1 MRRSTAIAAAL
12 PFLVLG
18 ACTSS
23 GSSVAPSASG
33 SSATAPASPSTSAG
47 SETVSLTVMEFN
59 VEYGGTGV
67 DFSSVPAAIEAAGA
81 DVVGIE
87 EAYANTAKIADAL
100 GWQYYDPRLQLVSR
114 LPLIDPPEG
123 KGVYTFVEVAPGRVV
138 AIGNVHLPSAPYG
151 PNLVNDGVSPKK
163 LMEKEEHARVPVIT
177 PVAEKLGALADQGIP
192 SFLTGDFNT
201 PSHLDWTDAMVG
213 ARSQLKYAFDWPV
226 GEVVEGVG
234 FRDSYREVHPDPTTH
249 PGITWPA
256 ARPRSG
262 GYNPGLNPDAP
273 RDRIDFVYAAGPATA
288 TDSRIVGEDG
298 GQGEGVD
305 VTIDPWPSDHRAIVS
320 TFDVTPAVPPTLVTT
335 SQRLFEMGEDVPVT
349 FHAPGEDG
357 ETLAVVRA
365 GEDASAALAVLPT
378 GSVGTLDGTVTFPS
392 AGWGPGAYEAVL
404 RGAGGEELSRSAFWI
419 QEAGTK
425 TVVETDRPSFAQ
437 GDPIGVSWHA
447 APGNRFDWVGI
458 YKRGAKPH
466 IAYYLL
472 WLYTGATIDGSTV
485 LDQDAHGAWPLKPG
499 EYTVYV
505 LVDDSYRKIAGAN
518 FRVTA

>member
-1 MRRSTAIAAAL
+1 MRRSSAVAAAISI
-12 PFLVLG
+12 LVLA

-23 GSSVAPSASG
+23 
-33 SSATAPASPSTSAG
+33 TSTSAPTSPG
-47 SETVSLTVMEFN
+47 STVSASPPASAGLETVQLTVMEFN

-67 DFSSVPAAIEAAGA
+67 DFSSVPAAIQAAGA

-87 EAYANTAKIADAL
+87 EAYANTAKIAEAL
-100 GWQYYDPRLQLVSR
+100 GWPYYDPRLQLVSR

-123 KGVYTFVEVAPGRVV
+123 KGVYTFVEVAPGRVA

-151 PNLVNDGVSPKK
+151 PNLVRDGATPKE
-163 LMEKEEHARVPVIT
+163 LMEKEERARVPDIT
-177 PVAEKLGALADQGIP
+177 PVAEKLGALADRGIP
-192 SFLTGDFNT
+192 SFLMGDFNT

-226 GEVVEGVG
+226 GEVVEGQG
-234 FRDSYREVHPDPTTH
+234 FVDSYREVHPDPTTD

-273 RDRIDFVYAAGPATA
+273 RDRIDYVYAAGPATA
-288 TDSRIVGEDG
+288 TDSMIVGEDG
-298 GQGEGVD
+298 GQDEGVD
-305 VTIDPWPSDHRAIVS
+305 LTIDPWPSDHRAIVS

-335 SQRLFEMGEDVPVT
+335 SQRLFETGEDVPVT
-349 FHAPGEDG
+349 FHGPGEDG
-357 ETLAVVRA
+357 ETLAIVRA
-365 GEDASAALAVLPT
+365 GDDPSNALDVQPT
-378 GSVGTLDGTVTFPS
+378 GSVGTTDGTVTFSS
-392 AGWGPGAYEAVL
+392 AGWSPGGYEAVL
-404 RGAGGEELSRSAFWI
+404 RGAGGAELSRSPFWI
-419 QEAGTK
+419 QEAGTE
-425 TVVETDRPSFAQ
+425 TVVETDRPSYAE

-458 YKRGAKPH
+458 YKRGANPH
-466 IAYYLL
+466 VASYIL

-485 LDQDAHGAWPLKPG
+485 LDQDANGPWPLKPG
-499 EYTVYV
+499 RYSVYV
-505 LVDDSYRKIAGAN
+505 LVDDSYRKIAEAN